1 MNFSLE
7 HIAIPA
13 ADPQGLKNWYEHFL
27 GASVVFDNGQNPP
40 TCLITLGNVWLEI
53 YAAEKMPADRGN
65 NRLAGFRHLALRV
78 DSIAAAKA
86 ALEQSGI
93 KFTETIRPAAGAG
106 TVLFFEDGE
115 GNLLHLV
122 ERPADLNW

>member
-13 ADPQGLKNWYEHFL
+13 ADPKGLKAWYEHFL
-27 GASVVFDNGQNPP
+27 GARLIFDNGQNPP
-40 TCLITLGNVWLEI
+40 TYLISLGNVWLEL
-53 YAAEKMPADRGN
+53 YSAETEPADRGN
-65 NRLAGFRHLALRV
+65 NRLAGFRHLALKV

-86 ALEQSGI
+86 ELEQSGI

-106 TVLFFEDGE
+106 NVLFFADGE